1 MPAKELRSLAYKIAA
16 NKLSPNPA
24 KPGSSFHANA
34 LNGLPSTRRSWA
46 TQLIDSIGCLWREAG
61 RSCERWIEHGLLD
74 VINGGEAALLTSP
87 AERPIHRLRWQ
98 VLHPRARARVGRK
111 RPRRFEIFDD
121 RAQVN
126 RFGIKRFVLRDLGP
140 IQNIE
145 SVALEH
151 LFATPAFKGDDLPIN
166 ALLAAAIKITE
177 IRAHQ

>member
-16 NKLSPNPA
+16 NKLSILRA
-24 KPGSSFHANA
+24 V
-34 LNGLPSTRRSWA
+34 
-46 TQLIDSIGCLWREAG
+46 D
-61 RSCERWIEHGLLD
+61 
-74 VINGGEAALLTSP
+74 
-87 AERPIHRLRWQ
+87 RWQ

-140 IQNIE
+140 IQNLE

-151 LFATPAFKGDDLPIN
+151 LFAAPAFEGDDLAIN

-177 IRAHQ
+177 IRAHQRSCGRNFARIWQQ

>member
-16 NKLSPNPA
+16 NKLSILRAVDRAVPA
-24 KPGSSFHANA
+24 RCYK
-34 LNGLPSTRRSWA
+34 
-46 TQLIDSIGCLWREAG
+46 C
-61 RSCERWIEHGLLD
+61 
-74 VINGGEAALLTSP
+74 GGAALLTSP
-87 AERPIHRLRWQ
+87 AERPIHHLRWQ

-140 IQNIE
+140 IQNLE

-151 LFATPAFKGDDLPIN
+151 LFAAPAFKGDDLAIN
-166 ALLAAAIKITE
+166 ALLAAAIKITK
-177 IRAHQ
+177 IRAHERA

>member
-1 MPAKELRSLAYKIAA
+1 MPAKELRSLAYKIAV
-16 NKLSPNPA
+16 NKLSPNPE

-61 RSCERWIEHGLLD
+61 RSCEP
-74 VINGGEAALLTSP
+74 T
-87 AERPIHRLRWQ
+87 ERPIHHLRWQ

-111 RPRRFEIFDD
+111 RPRRFEVLDD

-140 IQNIE
+140 IQNLE

-151 LFATPAFKGDDLPIN
+151 L
-166 ALLAAAIKITE
+166 
-177 IRAHQ
+177 

>member
-1 MPAKELRSLAYKIAA
+1 MPAKELRSLAYKIDA

-34 LNGLPSTRRSWA
+34 LNGLPSTRRSWT
-46 TQLIDSIGCLWREAG
+46 TQLINSIGCLWREAG
-61 RSCERWIEHGLLD
+61 RSCEL
-74 VINGGEAALLTSP
+74 P
-87 AERPIHRLRWQ
+87 WQ

-140 IQNIE
+140 IQNLE

-151 LFATPAFKGDDLPIN
+151 LFAAPAFKGDDLAIN
-166 ALLAAAIKITE
+166 ALLAAAIKIT
-177 IRAHQ
+177 